1 MLLILCDKSYQTFTH
16 FTFSKSSHFGKPSF
30 TESKKTLSK
39 SAFYSRRGFPSSRN
53 SKLFSVPSPKQKP
66 QRAKISKHFALTLFI
81 RAASSRNLFLSLV
94 PLPER
99 REPKT
104 FLLARFRVA
113 QAANHDVPVGR
124 PRAPLF
130 QPFGALHNASLKL
143 LFVLLSLSDGIPTEH
158 ASRLFEELFPF
169 FLFATLSS

>member
-1 MLLILCDKSYQTFTH
+1 MISHIKILPILLFLKALTLENPRSLNPKKLYQNQLFIPDAVFQAAETQNF
-16 FTFSKSSHFGKPSF
+16 FS
-30 TESKKTLSK
+30 
-39 SAFYSRRGFPSSRN
+39 
-53 SKLFSVPSPKQKP
+53 SPLKQKS
-66 QRAKISKHFALTLFI
+66 QRTRISKHFALTLFI